1 MAAAPVVA
9 VPAAAM
15 AQPAGPVARIDAVH
29 PAPVAATASEVPRA
43 AAMVQ
48 PAGPVARIDAV
59 RPAPVAAPAPEASP
73 TPAAAPY
80 PQLPREPPIHEAGAA
95 GRLLAAAGEL
105 EAHIAQAREQ
115 LDALEEA
122 LGRLERHDA
131 PAE

>member
-1 MAAAPVVA
+1 
-9 VPAAAM
+9 
-15 AQPAGPVARIDAVH
+15 VARIDAVH
-29 PAPVAATASEVPRA
+29 PAPVAAPASAAPRA
-43 AAMVQ
+43 AAMAQ

-59 RPAPVAAPAPEASP
+59 RPAPVAAPAPEAP
-73 TPAAAPY
+73 RAPEVPAQPAAAPY

-105 EAHIAQAREQ
+105 EAHIAHAREQ

-122 LGRLERHDA
+122 LGRLERYDA